1 MYLFSDTECVKKGQN
16 LRLRGE
22 DSIKDTFPPFLVADM
37 KDILYDVGQ
46 AGLRDRT
53 VQTNLQERGPFP
65 LEGPLTTH
73 VTLQNR
79 ERDVFIR
86 SGLNMPK

>member
-1 MYLFSDTECVKKGQN
+1 MCEKRQN

-22 DSIKDTFPPFLVADM
+22 NSIKDTFPPFLVADM
-37 KDILYDVGQ
+37 KDVLYDVGQ
-46 AGLRDRT
+46 AGFRDRA
-53 VQTNLQERGPFP
+53 VQTSLQERGPFL

-79 ERDVFIR
+79 DRNVFIR
-86 SGLNMPK
+86 SGLNMPR